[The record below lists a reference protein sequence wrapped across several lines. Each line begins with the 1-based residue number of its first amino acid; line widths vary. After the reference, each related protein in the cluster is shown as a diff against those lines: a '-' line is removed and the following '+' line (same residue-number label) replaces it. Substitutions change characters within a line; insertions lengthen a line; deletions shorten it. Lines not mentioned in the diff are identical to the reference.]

1 MLLPGG
7 FTKAKAA
14 YLLEVLKE
22 LETVERLKCF
32 KSNQQK
38 VVPAYRW
45 SDGTTGERDFAAVW
59 MCGLTTTPLSFL
71 FLLERKFN
79 PDR

>member
-1 MLLPGG
+1 MNCPFSVTSQVMLLPGG
-7 FTKAKAA
+7 FTKNKAA

-38 VVPAYRW
+38 VVPAYR
-45 SDGTTGERDFAAVW
+45 
-59 MCGLTTTPLSFL
+59 
-71 FLLERKFN
+71 
-79 PDR
+79 